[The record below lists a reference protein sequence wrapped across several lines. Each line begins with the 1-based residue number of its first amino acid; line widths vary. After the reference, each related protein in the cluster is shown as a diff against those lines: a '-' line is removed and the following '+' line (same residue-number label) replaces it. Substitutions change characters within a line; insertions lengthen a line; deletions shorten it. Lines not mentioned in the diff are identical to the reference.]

1 MVGMKNALLTGI
13 GLTEE
18 QFLVLTAVT
27 RSKIVAF
34 VYKRY
39 NRRPILYCFT
49 KAKVFPVSFRL
60 PCLNKG
66 KLENNQ
72 MRMYFTDIVTA
83 VILLP
88 LAPGKAWF
96 RLELAAVLKLGWC
109 ALTFTKML
117 RLASSPE
124 DSAPA
129 LCQPWSPYWIFSS
142 HGSLRLLVSFCHF
155 LSWRASHLFA
165 KSLGS
170 DREME
175 EERMKWVTSECIN
188 VKLKAE
194 SFYVDG

>member
-1 MVGMKNALLTGI
+1 MTRHCFCSDRHKFIPSHLAMVGMKNALLTGI

-49 KAKVFPVSFRL
+49 KAKVFPVRFRL

-88 LAPGKAWF
+88 LAPGKA
-96 RLELAAVLKLGWC
+96 
-109 ALTFTKML
+109 
-117 RLASSPE
+117 
-124 DSAPA
+124 
-129 LCQPWSPYWIFSS
+129 
-142 HGSLRLLVSFCHF
+142 
-155 LSWRASHLFA
+155 
-165 KSLGS
+165 
-170 DREME
+170 
-175 EERMKWVTSECIN
+175 
-188 VKLKAE
+188 
-194 SFYVDG
+194 